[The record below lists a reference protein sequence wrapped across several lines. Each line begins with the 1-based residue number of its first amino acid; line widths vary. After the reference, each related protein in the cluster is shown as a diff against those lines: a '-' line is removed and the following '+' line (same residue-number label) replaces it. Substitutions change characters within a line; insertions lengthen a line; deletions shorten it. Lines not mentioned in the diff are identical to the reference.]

1 MKSSKPL
8 AALLLAAAMLATGC
22 SCQQRMERLRRSC
35 PECFRPDTL
44 RLVDTVA
51 PDPVHINQ
59 WLPWSAFD
67 TTPTLLIEQPQYT
80 LLVTVGDD
88 GIDLAAE
95 VRHDTMILVRKVPVN
110 LPVPVPVP
118 VPAPRRGAP
127 WAWPAALAVGLI
139 ALWGIVREVRRLRK

>member
-1 MKSSKPL
+1 MRTSKPL
-8 AALLLAAAMLATGC
+8 AAILLLAAAMLAAGC

-80 LLVTVGDD
+80 LLVTVDDD
-88 GIDLAAE
+88 GIDFAAE
-95 VRHDTMILVRKVPVN
+95 VRPDTVILERKVPVK
-110 LPVPVPVP
+110 VPVPT
-118 VPAPRRGAP
+118 PAPRRGAP

>member
-1 MKSSKPL
+1 MRTSKPL

-80 LLVTVGDD
+80 LLVTVDDD

-95 VRHDTMILVRKVPVN
+95 VRPDTVILEREVPVS
-110 LPVPVPVP
+110 VPVPA
-118 VPAPRRGAP
+118 PAPRRGAP

>member
-8 AALLLAAAMLATGC
+8 AALLLAAAMLAAGC
-22 SCQQRMERLRRSC
+22 SCQQRMERLRRAC

-80 LLVTVGDD
+80 LLVTVDDD

-95 VRHDTMILVRKVPVN
+95 VRPDIVILERKVPVK
-110 LPVPVPVP
+110 VPVP